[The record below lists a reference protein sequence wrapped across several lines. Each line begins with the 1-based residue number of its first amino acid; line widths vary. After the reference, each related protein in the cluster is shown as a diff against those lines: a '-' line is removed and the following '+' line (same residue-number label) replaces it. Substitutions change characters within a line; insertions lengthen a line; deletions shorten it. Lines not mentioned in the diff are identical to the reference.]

1 MVNRIELSGD
11 LRAKGPLR
19 STPAG
24 VPVVE
29 FVVGHVSE
37 QEEAGMLRRV
47 ECEMNCVSMGA
58 VAGLIG
64 AAAPGARLAVVGFV
78 TARSL
83 KNRKP
88 VLHVKSIE
96 FQEGI
101 ENGI

>member
-1 MVNRIELSGD
+1 MAGE

-29 FVVGHVSE
+29 FVVGHVSG

-58 VAGLIG
+58 VAGLVG
-64 AAAPGARLAVVGFV
+64 AAALGTGLTVVGFL
-78 TARSL
+78 AAKSL
-83 KNRKP
+83 KNRTP

>member
-1 MVNRIELSGD
+1 VNRIELSGE

-29 FVVGHVSE
+29 FVVGHVSG
-37 QEEAGMLRRV
+37 QEEAGMSRKV
-47 ECEMNCVSMGA
+47 ECEMNCVSIGA
-58 VAGLIG
+58 VAGLVG
-64 AAAPGARLAVVGFV
+64 AAALGTGLVVTGFV
-78 TARSL
+78 AARSL
-83 KNRKP
+83 KSRAP

-96 FQEGI
+96 FLEGI